1 MDTERLCFPCDCRE
15 EVGYPLSTTIACH
28 IPFQFVP
35 FSEYN
40 KLGQLEVESQEDFQE
55 NKVWNIP
62 KDEDKMSGYAWC
74 KGASCMAFRGK
85 KSLSFAP
92 PKKKKKKDKKKINK
106 TQKN

>member
-1 MDTERLCFPCDCRE
+1 MFLSTEGVMDTEKLCFPCDCRE

-55 NKVWNIP
+55 NEVWNIP
-62 KDEDKMSGYAWC
+62 KDEDKMSRYAWC
-74 KGASCMAFRGK
+74 KGAWCEVHG
-85 KSLSFAP
+85 
-92 PKKKKKKDKKKINK
+92 I
-106 TQKN
+106 